1 MRVLS
6 VCLFPSPS
14 PTHATAD
21 IQLFS
26 GAGGTEIEVV
36 TEIGV
41 GTDDAN
47 ETATENVIAI
57 EVSELKT
64 GNVPENKYHYRQ

>member
-1 MRVLS
+1 MIES
-6 VCLFPSPS
+6 VCSQLSAQ
-14 PTHATAD
+14 HLATAG
-21 IQLFS
+21 IQLFA
-26 GAGGTEIEVV
+26 GPGGTEIEVV

-64 GNVPENKYHYRQ
+64 GNVPENKYHKRQ